1 MTAGTRAIAILL
13 LPLAA
18 ASASAADLY
27 VSQTGADG
35 NAGTSWE
42 TSYLTVNHAA
52 AAAQSGT
59 TILVGA
65 GTYPEEVY
73 RLSADWVTFSA
84 LGDVVL
90 EGSWGAWTGI
100 WFNRVNY
107 PTVKGFSIQT
117 YWRPVRCYNT
127 TGATFQGCRIGGG
140 LYQGIGHGVDFSAS
154 TDWRLQDCEIMSMHS
169 FANFNGTVRAGPRGG
184 PSIDRCTFRDKYP
197 FPVSAITLTQR
208 DVTITDSTFSPMS
221 AGIDALYL
229 GSGAINVKVKNSNF
243 SQAHC
248 GINWTQGYDI
258 SVQGCLFH
266 DLTYY
271 AVSSTYTGN
280 IDFINNV
287 LVDNFGGLL
296 FAKPPDAGYRFKI
309 YNNIVAWNAETAIF
323 APATSGSARILV
335 GNNDVFGNGD
345 NTFSVCSDV
354 GGNIAFDSA
363 FCVGT
368 MGDYGLWNY
377 PEVIDGGSWAQASAV
392 TDWTGETF
400 TDHGGGKT
408 AIGIY
413 DRGRCFTPSP
423 TPYGY
428 KTPTP
433 SPTLTPEP
441 SATPTPEPTKTPT
454 PEPSATPTPEPTKT
468 PEPTATTTP
477 SPEPTLTPSPSA
489 SPTPSSPA
497 TPTPHA
503 PSPTPTCG
511 PSAPPE
517 QAVIASGDYDGNGA
531 ADLAIFR
538 PAFSLWS
545 VRNLTRLYFGASGDQ
560 PAPGDFDGDGTAE
573 IAIFRPASGLWSVS
587 GVSRVYFGGSEDRAA
602 PADFDGNGTCD
613 LAIFRGEGGLWSVR
627 FLTRF
632 YFGSSGDWPLPG
644 DYAGGGAAAAGL
656 YRPASGQWL
665 IHGLT
670 RFYFGSSEDRPV
682 PGDYTGA
689 GERTGAVFR
698 PCTGMW
704 SLRDLTRIYF
714 GNCLDIPRPG
724 DFDGDGTDDLAV
736 FRGSS
741 GLWSL
746 RGLSRAYFGS
756 TGDVPVTR

>member
-1 MTAGTRAIAILL
+1 MLAKIRPIATLF
-13 LPLAA
+13 LALSA
-18 ASASAADLY
+18 ASAPAADLY

-35 NAGTSWE
+35 NAGISWE

-65 GTYPEEVY
+65 GTYQEEVY

-90 EGSWGAWTGI
+90 DGSWGTLTGI

-107 PTVKGFSIQT
+107 PTVKGFTIQT
-117 YWRPVRCYNT
+117 QYRHIRCLNT
-127 TGATFQGCRIGGG
+127 TGATFENCRIVGD
-140 LYQGIGHGVDFSAS
+140 LYNGPGIGALFNQS
-154 TDWRLQDCEIMSMHS
+154 TDWELKGCE
-169 FANFNGTVRAGPRGG
+169 FASIQNFLTATASSPLPKAGPRGG
-184 PSIDRCTFRDKYP
+184 PKIDDCSFIKTLQYP
-197 FPVSAITLTQR
+197 IVGVIIQQWDLT
-208 DVTITDSTFSPMS
+208 VTDSSFATLS
-221 AGIDALYL
+221 AGVTALQL
-229 GSGAINVKVKNSNF
+229 GANAVNAKVKNCEF
-243 SQAHC
+243 SESKY
-248 GINWTQGYDI
+248 GIEWIQGFNI
-258 SVQGCLFH
+258 SVQGCVFR
-266 DLTYY
+266 DMSNY
-271 AVSSTYTGN
+271 AVYGTYLSN
-280 IDFINNV
+280 LDFINNV
-287 LVDNFGGLL
+287 LVNNRGGLR
-296 FAKPPDAGYRFKI
+296 FTNPPNVGSSFKI
-309 YNNIVAWNAETAIF
+309 YNNIIAWNSETAIF

-368 MGDYGLWNY
+368 FGDYGLWNY

-392 TDWTGETF
+392 TDWTGATF

-423 TPYGY
+423 TPHGY

-441 SATPTPEPTKTPT
+441 SATPTAEPSKTPT
-454 PEPSATPTPEPTKT
+454 PEPSATPTPEPT
-468 PEPTATTTP
+468 
-477 SPEPTLTPSPSA
+477 LTPSPPP

-497 TPTPHA
+497 TPTPFA

-517 QAVIASGDYDGNGA
+517 EAVIASGDYDGDGA

-545 VRNLTRLYFGASGDQ
+545 VRGITRLYFGADGDQ
-560 PAPGDFDGDGTAE
+560 PAPGDYDGDGTAE
-573 IAIFRPASGLWSVS
+573 IAIFRPVSGLWSVS
-587 GVSRVYFGGSEDRAA
+587 GISRAYFGGSEDRAA
-602 PADFDGNGTCD
+602 PADFDGDGTCD
-613 LAIFRGEGGLWSVR
+613 AAIFRGEGGLWSVR

-644 DYAGGGAAAAGL
+644 DYAGDGEAAAGL
-656 YRPASGQWL
+656 YRPAAGQWL

-670 RFYFGSSEDRPV
+670 RFYFGSSDDRPV
-682 PGDYTGA
+682 PGDYSGTGRRA
-689 GERTGAVFR
+689 GGIFR

-714 GNCLDIPRPG
+714 GNCLDTPSPG
-724 DFDGDGTDDLAV
+724 DFDGDGTDDPAV